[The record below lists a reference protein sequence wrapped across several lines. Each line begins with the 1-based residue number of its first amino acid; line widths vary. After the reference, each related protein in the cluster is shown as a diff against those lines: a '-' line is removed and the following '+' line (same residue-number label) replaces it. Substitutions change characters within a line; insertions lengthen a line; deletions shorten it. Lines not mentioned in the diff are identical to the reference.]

1 MPLPTDPTE
10 ALTKQMEAGFRRC
23 ENQIERIHD
32 QLERRRAF
40 RVELGT
46 TLLTTLMV
54 ALAGVVVGLA
64 LAPGP

>member
-1 MPLPTDPTE
+1 
-10 ALTKQMEAGFRRC
+10 MEAGFRRC